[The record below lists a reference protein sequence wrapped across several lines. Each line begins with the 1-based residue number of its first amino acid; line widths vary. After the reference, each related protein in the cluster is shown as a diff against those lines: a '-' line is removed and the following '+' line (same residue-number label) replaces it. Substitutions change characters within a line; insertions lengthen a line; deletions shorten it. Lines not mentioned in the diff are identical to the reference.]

1 MKKLTILFSM
11 VLFMAVS
18 VMAQSTSPIGVWK
31 TIDDETGKAKSHVEI
46 YKGSDGK
53 LHGKI
58 VKLLLKSNDSVCED
72 CPGDRKGQ
80 KLVGMEIIWDMEKD
94 GDEYDDGKIFKA
106 DNGKTYKGKIW
117 VEDGKLMVRG
127 YIGFIY
133 RTQEWE
139 RVK

>member
-1 MKKLTILFSM
+1 MKKITLLFSM
-11 VLFMAVS
+11 GLFMAIS

-31 TIDDETGKAKSHVEI
+31 TIDDETGKAKSHVEV

-58 VKLLLKSNDSVCED
+58 VKLLLKSEDAVCD
-72 CPGDRKGQ
+72 VCPGDKKGK
-80 KLVGMEIIWDMEKD
+80 KLMGMEVIWGMEKD
-94 GDEYDDGKIFKA
+94 GDEYEDGKILKA

-127 YIGFIY
+127 YIGFVY
-133 RTQEWE
+133 RTQEWD